1 MDFAWIDAVLIVGL
15 FAAIGSGRV
24 AIAPAFLVFI
34 IAVVLLDRLSFS
46 KVLPL
51 LADPGTAGV
60 LSLVI
65 FSSVIGRLLWL
76 RRMMFG
82 GRARGK
88 TLTLMRFLGVAGIV
102 SSVTPNTAVVGTF
115 IGPAT
120 RQSRTSPHLLLLPL
134 SYVALAGG
142 MVTQFGTSASVMTV
156 SEASKA
162 GVQVGV
168 MEFAPV
174 GFAALLAVFIVLV
187 IAAPLMLRSSAG
199 ETSEETERFHVQ
211 AEVAGDGPL
220 VGKSVAEGGLRSL
233 DGFYLAEIV
242 RSGRLIAPVS
252 PTDIIEAGDTLI
264 FVGDIRRIEALS
276 AIRGLK
282 IAEKSGDLQ
291 HGRLYQAVISAES
304 VLNGRSLKDIGFRAR
319 FDASVLAV
327 RRGDERLSGQLGD
340 MRLRSGDLLLLAA
353 GPDFASRDNI
363 RPNFH
368 LVEADDL
375 GGWRLSARDATL
387 VTLAFLTFVGAVLFD
402 LVSFGLAA
410 FLLVV
415 VAVSAKW
422 ISARDIRRSFPFD
435 LTIALWGS
443 LVLAAL
449 IQKSGMD
456 ALVANWLVSL
466 VGHTSPF
473 VILCLVFFAT
483 WVLTEL
489 LSNVSAA
496 LTALPVA
503 LELSQ
508 ALGMPPEPWVLV
520 CAFGASASFLIP
532 FGYQTHLMVMSPG
545 RYSLGDFLR
554 LGPIVLVAYTAASL
568 GMIWYLWFQG
578 A

>member
-1 MDFAWIDAVLIVGL
+1 MDAIWIDAVLVFGL

-24 AIAPAFLVFI
+24 AIAPAFIVFI
-34 IAVVLLDRLSFS
+34 IAVVLLERLSFS
-46 KVLPL
+46 RVLPL

-65 FSSVIGRLLWL
+65 FSSVIGRLIWL
-76 RRMMFG
+76 RRLMFG
-82 GRARGK
+82 AGSQGK
-88 TLTLMRFLGVAGIV
+88 SLTLFRFLSIAGLV

-115 IGPAT
+115 MGPAT

-134 SYVALAGG
+134 SYIALAGG

-156 SEASKA
+156 SEASKS

-168 MEFAPV
+168 AEFAPV
-174 GFAALLAVFIVLV
+174 GFAALLAVLVILV
-187 IAAPLMLRSSAG
+187 IAAPLILRSADS
-199 ETSEETERFHVQ
+199 ETKVESEHFHVQ
-211 AEVAGDGPL
+211 AEVAADGPL
-220 VGKSVAEGGLRSL
+220 VGRSVVEGGLRSL
-233 DGFYLAEIV
+233 DGFFLAEIV
-242 RSGRLIAPVS
+242 RAGRLIAPIGPS
-252 PTDIIEAGDTLI
+252 DIVEAGDTLI

-282 IAEKSGDLQ
+282 IAEKSDVMQ

-304 VLNGRSLKDIGFRAR
+304 VLNGRSLKEVGFRAR

-353 GPDFASRDNI
+353 GPDFAARDNI

-387 VTLAFLTFVGAVLFD
+387 VTAAFLAFVGAVLFD

-449 IQKSGMD
+449 IQKSGID
-456 ALVANWLVSL
+456 AVVANWLVSL
-466 VGHTSPF
+466 VGHASPF
-473 VILCLVFFAT
+473 LILCLIYVGA

-503 LELSQ
+503 LEVSR
-508 ALGMPPEPWVLV
+508 ALDMAPEPWVLI

-554 LGPIVLVAYTAASL
+554 LGPLVLAAYSAASL
-568 GMIWYLWFQG
+568 SMIWYLWFR
-578 A
+578 